1 MISHYLEKGVDLDKL
16 TNLSMIERNFRIACM
31 LYEEEEKIKLI
42 SELIGAMFGG
52 VKNS

>member
-42 SELIGAMFGG
+42 SELMGAMLGG
-52 VKNS
+52 AKNG